1 MMVERRINRA
11 KIADQIA
18 ARLLLLRFSS
28 PLISNERWLFWSV
41 FAYASFT
48 KVIPFDKTKAA
59 THGTAGPYERV
70 AAVLVVAKDSGG
82 FEWNSSNLQI
92 CLFSSK

>member
-11 KIADQIA
+11 KIA

-28 PLISNERWLFWSV
+28 PLISNERGLFWSV
-41 FAYASFT
+41 FAYASFIE
-48 KVIPFDKTKAA
+48 VVPFDKTKAA
-59 THGTAGPYERV
+59 AHGTAGPYERV
-70 AAVLVVAKDSGG
+70 AAILVVAKGSGG
-82 FEWNSSNLQI
+82 SEWNSSNLQI